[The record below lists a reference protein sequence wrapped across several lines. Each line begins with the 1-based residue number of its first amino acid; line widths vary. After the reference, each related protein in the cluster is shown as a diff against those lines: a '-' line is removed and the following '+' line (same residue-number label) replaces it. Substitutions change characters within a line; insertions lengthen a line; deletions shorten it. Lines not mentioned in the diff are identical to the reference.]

1 MSSGTRLLRL
11 KSWLLSFCSL
21 SKLLDSCFCFLIFTM
36 VIAIGSTSQGCYNK
50 SVALEQCLIHSKHL
64 VTTQYC
70 FNSYYEIDFQGCFHP
85 SPTFQLASMRSFCV
99 HLLVAS
105 NSFSNSSSRDANG
118 NYIFWSL
125 TYSKTFDAF
134 YLKESL
140 AMENKK
146 SYYWALIKITGD
158 PSSLND

>member
-11 KSWLLSFCSL
+11 KSWLLWFCSL
-21 SKLLDSCFCFLIFTM
+21 S
-36 VIAIGSTSQGCYNK
+36 IAIGSTSQGCCHKKN
-50 SVALEQCLIHSKHL
+50 VALEQCLIHGKHL

-85 SPTFQLASMRSFCV
+85 SPTSQLASMRSFCV

-125 TYSKTFDAF
+125 TYSKTIDAF

-158 PSSLND
+158 PSSLNDYSS